1 MQLSFKNLPFV
12 PNAGQVIYTE
22 SAYNKELNL
31 FIRENYE
38 LLKTKFKLYEL
49 NFCYFPLQAKEVIN
63 YHAPY
68 LTEDKLKKY
77 VEGVPSLAKFA
88 ITDAPIPPSL
98 FFTFNAAQKDE
109 EGNVVLQYVEINLR
123 PTESI
128 YHAFHRLIAQIKAVK
143 EEHYELTNDENQCSK
158 PIVGKNKYSLA
169 FDSLICRFNEEDD
182 YLSVESTSKEEQEVF
197 INHNEQ
203 KSNLCYSACYDIPKP
218 DSNQAD
224 RDFEVESQK
233 LITEI
238 KDRIQTLQKMGVNTL
253 FLRELIEEQP
263 RLSRMRITK
272 DFRIILVDY
281 NELEIRMLPLP
292 KAVFLLFL
300 RHPEGIRF
308 KELSDY
314 AEELLQIYVALH
326 PNGTAE
332 SHRRS
337 IRDITDST
345 KNSINEKCARI
356 RETFLKHFNEY
367 LAHFYFVTGLRGEP
381 KRIKL
386 DRSLVSWD

>member
-1 MQLSFKNLPFV
+1 
-12 PNAGQVIYTE
+12 
-22 SAYNKELNL
+22 
-31 FIRENYE
+31 
-38 LLKTKFKLYEL
+38 
-49 NFCYFPLQAKEVIN
+49 
-63 YHAPY
+63 
-68 LTEDKLKKY
+68 
-77 VEGVPSLAKFA
+77 
-88 ITDAPIPPSL
+88 
-98 FFTFNAAQKDE
+98 
-109 EGNVVLQYVEINLR
+109 
-123 PTESI
+123 
-128 YHAFHRLIAQIKAVK
+128 
-143 EEHYELTNDENQCSK
+143 
-158 PIVGKNKYSLA
+158 
-169 FDSLICRFNEEDD
+169 
-182 YLSVESTSKEEQEVF
+182 
-197 INHNEQ
+197 
-203 KSNLCYSACYDIPKP
+203 
-218 DSNQAD
+218 
-224 RDFEVESQK
+224 
-233 LITEI
+233 
-238 KDRIQTLQKMGVNTL
+238 MGVNTL

-263 RLSRMRITK
+263 RLSRVRITK

-386 DRSLVSWD
+386 DRNLVSWD